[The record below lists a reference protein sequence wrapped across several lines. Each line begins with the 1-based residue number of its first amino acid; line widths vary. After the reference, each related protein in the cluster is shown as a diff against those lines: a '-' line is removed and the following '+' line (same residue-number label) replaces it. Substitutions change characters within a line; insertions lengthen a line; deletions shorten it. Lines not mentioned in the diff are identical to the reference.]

1 MGKLTDMVSIIKSL
15 IASGCARLGSNH
27 PAYQVIT
34 GLLVPRYTLCDTVHS
49 SPTRLCDS
57 CIASLKSHYRQTPSS
72 SDAIVTKDSL
82 ARSSA
87 NGVPRTPH
95 RSSSA
100 PFITEVRRLESA
112 FNYQVK
118 VPDLITH
125 WKYKGMLEL
134 TPICR
139 PLDLRAVARTDTK
152 SRCRG
157 PDFNTLAPAPYERV
171 RPHMATDKCTGPR
184 RRDSNTRPPSST
196 SKRTARSAAQ
206 KSPGSAQHTFR
217 CFVA

>member
-1 MGKLTDMVSIIKSL
+1 MVSIIKSL

-34 GLLVPRYTLCDTVHS
+34 GLLVPRYALCDTVHS
-49 SPTRLCDS
+49 SHTRLCDS

-100 PFITEVRRLESA
+100 PFIPEVRRLESA
-112 FNYQVK
+112 FKLLGKSPRLNHSLEVQRNACTHPNY
-118 VPDLITH
+118 
-125 WKYKGMLEL
+125 
-134 TPICR
+134 R
-139 PLDLRAVARTDTK
+139 PLDLRVVRRTDTK

-157 PDFNTLAPAPYERV
+157 LGSNTLAPAPYERV
-171 RPHMATDKCTGPR
+171 RPHMATDKCTGPS
-184 RRDSNTRPPSST
+184 RRDSNTHPPSST
-196 SKRTARSAAQ
+196 SKRTALSAPQ
-206 KSPGSAQHTFR
+206 KSPGPAHRHSTLSGASSPK
-217 CFVA
+217 